1 MLDIWICSYVRT
13 YVCMH
18 AVCRQVCVRVCVWLD
33 VSMKYLNICKSIHT
47 YIHTQMY
54 IYTIYKIKT
63 VLWFGE
69 TWQVCNWYNWTN
81 NQWSHGPKRMFHGM
95 QHPSVHDS
103 SIFQHQR
110 LVQCTAVLA
119 LRRFSDHG
127 CCHCKRDPWI
137 GWRENLNQKPW
148 SLPVKMG
155 VSCKCSL
162 KPIQWRDYLLLS
174 TMSPQKRC
182 GKVIYHL
189 HPLTTKIGWYWTIL
203 WPIYN

>member
-1 MLDIWICSYVRT
+1 MLDIWMCSYVST

-18 AVCRQVCVRVCVWLD
+18 AVCTQVCVCDWMCLW
-33 VSMKYLNICKSIHT
+33 NIWIYAKV
-47 YIHTQMY
+47 YIHIYTHRYIYIY

-63 VLWFGE
+63 VLWFGG
-69 TWQVCNWYNWTN
+69 TWQVCNWYNLTN

-182 GKVIYHL
+182 GKVIYQL

-203 WPIYN
+203 WPIYH